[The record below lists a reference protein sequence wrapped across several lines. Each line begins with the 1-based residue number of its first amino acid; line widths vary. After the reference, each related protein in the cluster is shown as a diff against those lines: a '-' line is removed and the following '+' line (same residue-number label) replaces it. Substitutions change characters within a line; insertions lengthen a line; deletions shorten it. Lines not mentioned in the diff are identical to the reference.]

1 MLLHPDAPLDLMRF
15 SIHWSTVVG
24 IAGLGLVYAWRT
36 SAGKALEQR
45 WTSADGPPASPQ
57 RDPSAT
63 PAPVRLSSASPAPFY
78 VGLALLFLALNGPLH
93 DLSDTYLFSAHMVQ
107 HLLLTMVVVPLL
119 ILGTPAPMLRPALR
133 SPTIARV
140 ARGITRPAVAY
151 ALFNVTMVAWHLPPL
166 YNLAMAHHGVH
177 IVQHLFFLVTATLV
191 WWPLLSPL
199 PELPPLSHAMRLLYI
214 VLLMI
219 PMNVIGLMITY
230 ADEVLYP
237 AYEVA
242 PRIVALSPHED
253 QLVGGLIMWIP
264 GTFILIGVATVMFF
278 RWAKLEEAR

>member
-1 MLLHPDAPLDLMRF
+1 MLLHPDAPFDLTRF
-15 SIHWSTVVG
+15 SVHWSTVLG
-24 IAGLGLVYAWRT
+24 IAALGALYQYRWKR
-36 SAGKALEQR
+36 AGETLEPR
-45 WTSADGPPASPQ
+45 WTSAGAQEKGTVSGAGSGAS
-57 RDPSAT
+57 
-63 PAPVRLSSASPAPFY
+63 APLFFGS
-78 VGLALLFLALNGPLH
+78 GLALLFLSLNGPLH

-107 HLLLTMVVVPLL
+107 HLLLTMIVVPLL
-119 ILGTPAPMLRPALR
+119 LLGTPGSMLRPALR
-133 SPTIARV
+133 SPSVARV
-140 ARGITRPAVAY
+140 ARALTRPAIAY
-151 ALFNVTMVAWHLPPL
+151 GLFNVTMLAWHLPPL

-199 PELPPLSHAMRLLYI
+199 PELPRLSHAMRLLYV

-219 PMNVIGLMITY
+219 PMNIIGLMITY

-242 PRIVALSPHED
+242 PRILPLSPHED

-278 RWAKLEEAR
+278 RWAKIEEAR

>member
-1 MLLHPDAPLDLMRF
+1 LLLHPDAPFDLARF
-15 SIHWSTVVG
+15 SIHWSTVAG
-24 IAGLGLVYAWRT
+24 IGALGALYGYRWKRAGNARETRWNP
-36 SAGKALEQR
+36 AGDER
-45 WTSADGPPASPQ
+45 NDIGFS
-57 RDPSAT
+57 T
-63 PAPVRLSSASPAPFY
+63 PALFFGS
-78 VGLALLFLALNGPLH
+78 GLALLFLSLNGPLH

-107 HLLLTMVVVPLL
+107 HLLLTMIVVPLL
-119 ILGTPAPMLRPALR
+119 ILGTPGWMLRPALR
-133 SPTIARV
+133 APGV
-140 ARGITRPAVAY
+140 ARLARALTRPAIAY
-151 ALFNVTMVAWHLPPL
+151 GLFNVTMLAWHLPPL

-199 PELPPLSHAMRLLYI
+199 PELPRLSHAMRLLYV

-219 PMNVIGLMITY
+219 PMNIIGLMITY

-237 AYEVA
+237 AYESA
-242 PRIVALSPHED
+242 PRILPLSPHED

-278 RWAKLEEAR
+278 RWAKVEEAR

>member
-1 MLLHPDAPLDLMRF
+1 MLLHPDAPFDLARF
-15 SIHWSTVVG
+15 SIHWSTVIG
-24 IAGLGLVYAWRT
+24 IGTLGAAYYWRR
-36 SAGKALEQR
+36 SAGTAPGQR
-45 WTSADGPPASPQ
+45 WNSAEGSSG
-57 RDPSAT
+57 SALSQPFSSAV
-63 PAPVRLSSASPAPFY
+63 PAPLIFY
-78 VGLALLFLALNGPLH
+78 AALVLLFLSLNGPLH

-119 ILGTPAPMLRPALR
+119 LLGTPGWMLRPALR
-133 SPTIARV
+133 SPAVARV
-140 ARGITRPAVAY
+140 ARVLTRAGIAY
-151 ALFNVTMVAWHLPPL
+151 ALFNVTMLAWHLPPL
-166 YNLAMAHHGVH
+166 YNLAMAHHGMH

-199 PELPPLSHAMRLLYI
+199 PELPRLSHAMRLLYV

-219 PMNVIGLMITY
+219 PMNVIGLTITY

-237 AYEVA
+237 AYEAA
-242 PRIVALSPHED
+242 PRILPLSPADD

-278 RWAKLEEAR
+278 RWAKVEEAR

>member
-1 MLLHPDAPLDLMRF
+1 LLLHPDAPFDLTRF
-15 SIHWSTVVG
+15 SVHGSTVVG
-24 IAGLGLVYAWRT
+24 IAVLGAAYYWRR
-36 SAGKALEQR
+36 SAGIALEKR
-45 WTSADGPPASPQ
+45 WTSAGEPVALPQRFSSAPPA
-57 RDPSAT
+57 
-63 PAPVRLSSASPAPFY
+63 LFY
-78 VGLALLFLALNGPLH
+78 GGLILLFLSLNGPLH

-107 HLLLTMVVVPLL
+107 HLLLTMIVVPML
-119 ILGTPAPMLRPALR
+119 IVGTPGWMLRPALR
-133 SPTIARV
+133 SPTVARV
-140 ARGITRPAVAY
+140 ARALTRPAIAY
-151 ALFNVTMVAWHLPPL
+151 ALFNVTMLGWHLPPL

-199 PELPPLSHAMRLLYI
+199 PELPRLSHAMRLLY
-214 VLLMI
+214 VLLLMI

-237 AYEVA
+237 AYESA

-278 RWAKLEEAR
+278 RWAKVEEARR

>member
-1 MLLHPDAPLDLMRF
+1 MLLHPDAPLDLARF
-15 SIHWSTVVG
+15 SIHWSTVAG
-24 IAGLGLVYAWRT
+24 IAGLAAAYAWRR
-36 SAGKALEQR
+36 SAGKAVGQR
-45 WTSADGPPASPQ
+45 WTRADE
-57 RDPSAT
+57 PSALSQ
-63 PAPVRLSSASPAPFY
+63 RLSSASPAPFY
-78 VGLALLFLALNGPLH
+78 LALALLFLSLNGPLH

-119 ILGTPAPMLRPALR
+119 LIGTPGWMLRPALR
-133 SPTIARV
+133 SAAVGRI
-140 ARGITRPAVAY
+140 ARGITRPALAY

-166 YNLAMAHHGVH
+166 YNLAMANHGVH

-199 PELPPLSHAMRLLYI
+199 PELPPLSHAMRLLYV

-278 RWAKLEEAR
+278 RWAKMEEARH

>member
-1 MLLHPDAPLDLMRF
+1 MLLHPDAPFDLTRF
-15 SIHWSTVVG
+15 SVHWSTVVG
-24 IAGLGLVYAWRT
+24 IGGL
-36 SAGKALEQR
+36 ALLYVKGAKGAEGAKGAKGE
-45 WTSADGPPASPQ
+45 SGFA
-57 RDPSAT
+57 PSA
-63 PAPVRLSSASPAPFY
+63 PSAPSALFFT
-78 VGLALLFLALNGPLH
+78 GLALLFLSLNGPLH

-107 HLLLTMVVVPLL
+107 HLVLTMIVVPLL
-119 ILGTPAPMLRPALR
+119 IVGTPGWMLRPALR

-140 ARGITRPAVAY
+140 ARALTRPAIGY
-151 ALFNVTMVAWHLPPL
+151 ALFNITMLGWHLPPL

-199 PELPPLSHAMRLLYI
+199 PELPRLSHAMRLLY
-214 VLLMI
+214 VLLLMI

-237 AYEVA
+237 AYESA

-278 RWAKLEEAR
+278 RWAKVEEAR

>member
-1 MLLHPDAPLDLMRF
+1 MLLHPDAPFDLARF
-15 SIHWSTVVG
+15 SIHWSTVGG
-24 IAGLGLVYAWRT
+24 IGALALMRHRAGVRGSRDRGIEGANSTSRPAPSAPRT
-36 SAGKALEQR
+36 L
-45 WTSADGPPASPQ
+45 
-57 RDPSAT
+57 DPSI
-63 PAPVRLSSASPAPFY
+63 PFY
-78 VGLALLFLALNGPLH
+78 TGLALLFLSLNGPLH

-119 ILGTPAPMLRPALR
+119 LLGTPGWMLRPALR
-133 SPTIARV
+133 SPIVARV
-140 ARGITRPAVAY
+140 ARVLTRPGIAY
-151 ALFNVTMVAWHLPPL
+151 ALFNVTMLAWHLPPL

-199 PELPPLSHAMRLLYI
+199 PELPRLSHAMRLLYI

-219 PMNVIGLMITY
+219 PMNVIGLTITY

-237 AYEVA
+237 AYEAA
-242 PRIVALSPHED
+242 PRILPLSPADD

-264 GTFILIGVATVMFF
+264 GTFLLIGVATVMFF
-278 RWAKLEEAR
+278 RWAKVEEAR

>member
-1 MLLHPDAPLDLMRF
+1 VSLLLHPDAPLDLTRF

-24 IAGLGLVYAWRT
+24 IGVLA
-36 SAGKALEQR
+36 ALYIKGARGARGEH
-45 WTSADGPPASPQ
+45 PPAPL
-57 RDPSAT
+57 
-63 PAPVRLSSASPAPFY
+63 APLFFA
-78 VGLALLFLALNGPLH
+78 GLALLFLSLNGPLH

-119 ILGTPAPMLRPALR
+119 ILGTPGWMLRPALR
-133 SPTIARV
+133 SPAVARIAR
-140 ARGITRPAVAY
+140 GLTRPAIGY
-151 ALFNVTMVAWHLPPL
+151 ALFNVTMLAWHLPPL

-199 PELPPLSHAMRLLYI
+199 PELPPLSHAMRLLYV

-237 AYEVA
+237 AYEAA

-278 RWAKLEEAR
+278 RWAKVEEARR

>member
-1 MLLHPDAPLDLMRF
+1 MLLHPDAPLDLTRF

-24 IAGLGLVYAWRT
+24 IGALALLRYRAGVRVSGERRVEG
-36 SAGKALEQR
+36 SG
-45 WTSADGPPASPQ
+45 
-57 RDPSAT
+57 RDVE
-63 PAPVRLSSASPAPFY
+63 PAPSIPRSPDPAIPFY
-78 VGLALLFLALNGPLH
+78 TGLALLFLSLNGPLH

-119 ILGTPAPMLRPALR
+119 ILGTPEGLLRPALR
-133 SPTIARV
+133 SPTVARIAR
-140 ARGITRPAVAY
+140 ALTRPAVAY
-151 ALFNVTMVAWHLPPL
+151 ALFNVTMLAWHLPPL

-177 IVQHLFFLVTATLV
+177 IAQHLCFLVTATLV

-242 PRIVALSPHED
+242 PRIVPLSPHED

>member
-1 MLLHPDAPLDLMRF
+1 MLLHPDAPLDLTRF
-15 SIHWSTVVG
+15 SVHGSTVVG
-24 IAGLGLVYAWRT
+24 IGALALLRYRAGIKGSRDRGLEGADRD
-36 SAGKALEQR
+36 SAPSIPRHLD
-45 WTSADGPPASPQ
+45 SAI
-57 RDPSAT
+57 
-63 PAPVRLSSASPAPFY
+63 PFY
-78 VGLALLFLALNGPLH
+78 LGLALLFLSLNGPLH

-107 HLLLTMVVVPLL
+107 HLLLTMVIVPLL
-119 ILGTPAPMLRPALR
+119 LIGTPGWMLRPALR
-133 SPTIARV
+133 SPVV
-140 ARGITRPAVAY
+140 ARAARAVTRPIVAY
-151 ALFNVTMVAWHLPPL
+151 ALFNVTMLAWHLPPL

-199 PELPPLSHAMRLLYI
+199 PELPRLSHAMRLLY
-214 VLLMI
+214 VLLLMI

-242 PRIVALSPHED
+242 PRIVPLSPLED

-278 RWAKLEEAR
+278 RWAKVEEAR

>member
-1 MLLHPDAPLDLMRF
+1 MVLLLHPDAPLDLTRF
-15 SIHWSTVVG
+15 SIHWSTVAG
-24 IAGLGLVYAWRT
+24 IGGLAALYQWRWKKRPEG
-36 SAGKALEQR
+36 SSG
-45 WTSADGPPASPQ
+45 GSPL
-57 RDPSAT
+57 A
-63 PAPVRLSSASPAPFY
+63 FY
-78 VGLALLFLALNGPLH
+78 TALALLFLSLNGPLH
-93 DLSDTYLFSAHMVQ
+93 DLSDSYLFSAHMVQ
-107 HLLLTMVVVPLL
+107 HLVLTMAVVPLL
-119 ILGTPAPMLRPALR
+119 IFGTPGWMLRPALR
-133 SPTIARV
+133 SRAVSTIAR
-140 ARGITRPAVAY
+140 ALTRPVVGYAV
-151 ALFNVTMVAWHLPPL
+151 FNVAMIAWHLPPL
-166 YNLAMAHHGVH
+166 YNLAMANHNVH
-177 IVQHLFFLVTATLV
+177 VLQHLIFLATATLV

-199 PELPPLSHAMRLLYI
+199 PELPPLSHAMRMLYV

-278 RWAKLEEAR
+278 RWAKMEEARQ

>member
-1 MLLHPDAPLDLMRF
+1 MLLHPDAPLDLSRF
-15 SIHWSTVVG
+15 SIHWSTVIG
-24 IAGLGLVYAWRT
+24 IGVVAAVYIRGARGAGNEYPPGP
-36 SAGKALEQR
+36 SA
-45 WTSADGPPASPQ
+45 PPAPLFF
-57 RDPSAT
+57 T
-63 PAPVRLSSASPAPFY
+63 
-78 VGLALLFLALNGPLH
+78 GLALLFLSLNGPLH

-119 ILGTPAPMLRPALR
+119 IIGTPGWMLRPALR
-133 SPTIARV
+133 SPMVARIARL
-140 ARGITRPAVAY
+140 ITRPAVAY
-151 ALFNVTMVAWHLPPL
+151 ALFNISMLAWHLPPL

-177 IVQHLFFLVTATLV
+177 IGQHLFFLVTATLV

-199 PELPPLSHAMRLLYI
+199 PELPPLSHAMRLLYV

-278 RWAKLEEAR
+278 RWAKVEEARQ

>member
-1 MLLHPDAPLDLMRF
+1 MLLHPDAPFDLARF
-15 SIHWSTVVG
+15 SIHWSTVIG
-24 IAGLGLVYAWRT
+24 IGALGAAYYWRS
-36 SAGKALEQR
+36 SAGKALKQR
-45 WTSADGPPASPQ
+45 GTSADE
-57 RDPSAT
+57 T
-63 PAPVRLSSASPAPFY
+63 PALLQRPSSASPALFY
-78 VGLALLFLALNGPLH
+78 AALVLLFLSLNGPLH

-119 ILGTPAPMLRPALR
+119 LLGTPGWMLRPALR
-133 SPTIARV
+133 SPTVARV
-140 ARGITRPAVAY
+140 ARAITRPGIAY
-151 ALFNVTMVAWHLPPL
+151 ALFNVTMLAWHLPPL

-199 PELPPLSHAMRLLYI
+199 PELPRLSHAMRLLYV

-219 PMNVIGLMITY
+219 PMNVIGLTITY

-237 AYEVA
+237 AYEAA
-242 PRIVALSPHED
+242 PRILPLSPADD

-264 GTFILIGVATVMFF
+264 GTFLLIGVATVMFF
-278 RWAKLEEAR
+278 RWAKVEEAR

>member
-1 MLLHPDAPLDLMRF
+1 MTLLLHPDAPLDLTRF

-24 IAGLGLVYAWRT
+24 IAALGAAYAWRRG
-36 SAGKALEQR
+36 AGRALV
-45 WTSADGPPASPQ
+45 G
-57 RDPSAT
+57 
-63 PAPVRLSSASPAPFY
+63 VSSASPALFLS
-78 VGLALLFLALNGPLH
+78 GLTLLFLSLNGPLH
-93 DLSDTYLFSAHMVQ
+93 DLSDSYLFSAHMVQ
-107 HLLLTMVVVPLL
+107 HLLLTMIVVPLL
-119 ILGTPAPMLRPALR
+119 IIGTPGWMLRPALR

-140 ARGITRPAVAY
+140 ARALTRPAVAF
-151 ALFNVTMVAWHLPPL
+151 ALFNVTMLAWHLPPL
-166 YNLAMAHHGVH
+166 YNQAMAHHGVH

-199 PELPPLSHAMRLLYI
+199 PELPRLSYAMQLLYI

-237 AYEVA
+237 AYESA
-242 PRIVALSPHED
+242 PRIVALSPQED

-278 RWAKLEEAR
+278 RWAKVEEAQ

>member
-1 MLLHPDAPLDLMRF
+1 MLLHPDAPLDLSRF
-15 SIHWSTVVG
+15 SVHWSTVVG
-24 IAGLGLVYAWRT
+24 IGALGLLYVRG
-36 SAGKALEQR
+36 AGGTTALEGR
-45 WTSADGPPASPQ
+45 GRSAPLAPLA
-57 RDPSAT
+57 PSA
-63 PAPVRLSSASPAPFY
+63 PLFFFS
-78 VGLALLFLALNGPLH
+78 GLALLFLSLNGPLH

-119 ILGTPAPMLRPALR
+119 IIGTPGWMLRPALR
-133 SPTIARV
+133 SAVVGRIAR
-140 ARGITRPAVAY
+140 RITRPALAY
-151 ALFNVTMVAWHLPPL
+151 ALFNVTMLAWHLPPL

-177 IVQHLFFLVTATLV
+177 IVQHVFFLVTATLV

-278 RWAKLEEAR
+278 RWAKMEEAR